1 LTRDLEVLRL
11 LEMDPGGH
19 LRLWLRRH
27 LGENI
32 SEIRWVARSTLWG
45 LLPEPSEF
53 VALNIESRLRLLR
66 LIGLLCDLRK
76 GETVPLS
83 VRSFAEASLIGSSN
97 RALQIVDYWVAGEA
111 LPPWLE
117 ARCLQSQRHLA
128 RRISTAMLPARQA
141 LDGLWLLDLPS
152 PFLPFAV
159 AQHRQMFGAR
169 NWLVHSGGDRLCPGV
184 WTWTIDTSGDGEVLR
199 RTRAGFEPFTSAC
212 AHRDAFE
219 PTA

>member
-1 LTRDLEVLRL
+1 
-11 LEMDPGGH
+11 MDPGGH

-32 SEIRWVARSTLWG
+32 SDIRWVARSTLWG

-53 VALNIESRLRLLR
+53 VALNIERRLRLLR

-111 LPPWLE
+111 LPP
-117 ARCLQSQRHLA
+117 
-128 RRISTAMLPARQA
+128 
-141 LDGLWLLDLPS
+141 
-152 PFLPFAV
+152 
-159 AQHRQMFGAR
+159 
-169 NWLVHSGGDRLCPGV
+169 
-184 WTWTIDTSGDGEVLR
+184 
-199 RTRAGFEPFTSAC
+199 
-212 AHRDAFE
+212 
-219 PTA
+219 